1 MNLYAENFHCDAI
14 VSVKLGG
21 LSSTTELF
29 GMTNNYL
36 QFHLELLQQTYNQLI
51 AFSPFT
57 KEDLAFEDDEFLS
70 QFRMLIASMSDSSNN
85 YIDAGQS
92 LLNRWIRNY
101 PELVPLMPR
110 DLLWFFGGDCLHY
123 MPDEE
128 IEQFQRLDEKRYEA
142 ESCGKTFE
150 YSRERALILGLL
162 H

>member
-1 MNLYAENFHCDAI
+1 
-14 VSVKLGG
+14 
-21 LSSTTELF
+21 
-29 GMTNNYL
+29 MTNNYL

-57 KEDLAFEDDEFLS
+57 QEDLALEDEEFLI
-70 QFRMLIASMSDSSNN
+70 QFRKLIASINSPSND

-92 LLNRWIRNY
+92 LLNKWIRNY
-101 PELVPLMPR
+101 PELVPLIPR

-123 MPDEE
+123 MPDDE
-128 IEQFQRLDEKRYEA
+128 IAQFQRLDEKRYEA

-150 YSRERALILGLL
+150 YLRERALILGLL